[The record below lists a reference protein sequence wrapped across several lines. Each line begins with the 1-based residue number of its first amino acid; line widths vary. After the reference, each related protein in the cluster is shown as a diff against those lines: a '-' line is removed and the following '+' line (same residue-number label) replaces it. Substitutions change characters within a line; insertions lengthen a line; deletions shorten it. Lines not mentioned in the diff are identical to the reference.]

1 MTLFEFLFVILHRH
15 TEKKMKKF
23 LIILIAFTAVLISCN
38 NYETYGD
45 KKDKERNAI
54 SKFIADS
61 SIMVI
66 SESQFEQQGNTTNLA
81 RNEFV
86 KLSKSGV
93 YLQIVREGCGTMVED
108 GENVNLVC
116 RFEEFDIMNDT
127 LSLCNNTNTLRYY
140 GKGLAAIPD
149 IMKVSRKSGA
159 YTASFTSGMMY
170 NIYGAT
176 VPAGWLVPLPYVKV
190 GRPQAN
196 NQECAKVRIIV
207 PHSQGHASAS
217 SNVMPYYYV
226 ITFMRES

>member
-1 MTLFEFLFVILHRH
+1 MTLFEILFVILHRH

-159 YTASFTSGMMY
+159 YTASFISGMMY

-176 VPAGWLVPLPYVKV
+176 VPSGWLVPLPYVKV

-217 SNVMPYYYV
+217 SNVRPFYYV

>member
-1 MTLFEFLFVILHRH
+1 MFEFLFVILHRH
-15 TEKKMKKF
+15 TENKMKKF
-23 LIILIAFTAVLISCN
+23 LIILITLTAVLTSCN
-38 NYETYGD
+38 DYETYGD
-45 KKDKERNAI
+45 KKEKERNAI

-61 SIMVI
+61 SIVVI

-176 VPAGWLVPLPYVKV
+176 VPSGWLVPLPYVKV
-190 GRPQAN
+190 GRPEAD
-196 NQECAKVRIIV
+196 NQQCAKVRIIV
-207 PHSQGHASAS
+207 PHSQGHANAS

>member
-1 MTLFEFLFVILHRH
+1 LFEFLFVILHRH
-15 TEKKMKKF
+15 IEKKMKKF
-23 LIILIAFTAVLISCN
+23 LIILITLTAVLTSCN
-38 NYETYGD
+38 DYETYGD
-45 KKDKERNAI
+45 KKNKERNAI
-54 SKFIADS
+54 AEFIADS
-61 SIMVI
+61 SIVVI

-149 IMKVSRKSGA
+149 IMKVTRKSGA

-176 VPAGWLVPLPYVKV
+176 VPSGWLVPLPYVKV
-190 GRPQAN
+190 GRPEAD
-196 NQECAKVRIIV
+196 NQECAKVRLIV
-207 PHSQGHASAS
+207 PHSQGHANAS

>member
-1 MTLFEFLFVILHRH
+1 
-15 TEKKMKKF
+15 MKKF
-23 LIILIAFTAVLISCN
+23 LFILIAFAAVLISCN

-176 VPAGWLVPLPYVKV
+176 VPAGWLVPLPYIKV
-190 GRPQAN
+190 GRPEADDQ
-196 NQECAKVRIIV
+196 QCAKVRLIV
-207 PHSQGHASAS
+207 PHSQGHANAS

-226 ITFMRES
+226 ITFMRGS

>member
-1 MTLFEFLFVILHRH
+1 
-15 TEKKMKKF
+15 MKKF

-93 YLQIVREGCGTMVED
+93 YLQIVREGCGTMVVSVLRD
-108 GENVNLVC
+108 IARDVC
-116 RFEEFDIMNDT
+116 TSKAPHPTPMSTERCMSTLPT
-127 LSLCNNTNTLRYY
+127 LS
-140 GKGLAAIPD
+140 
-149 IMKVSRKSGA
+149 VSP
-159 YTASFTSGMMY
+159 M
-170 NIYGAT
+170 
-176 VPAGWLVPLPYVKV
+176 V
-190 GRPQAN
+190 
-196 NQECAKVRIIV
+196 
-207 PHSQGHASAS
+207 
-217 SNVMPYYYV
+217 
-226 ITFMRES
+226 

>member
-1 MTLFEFLFVILHRH
+1 MTLFEILFVILHRH
-15 TEKKMKKF
+15 LDKNMKKF
-23 LIILIAFTAVLISCN
+23 LFILIAFAAVLISCN

-190 GRPQAN
+190 GRPEAN

-217 SNVMPYYYV
+217 SNVRPFYYV

>member
-1 MTLFEFLFVILHRH
+1 
-15 TEKKMKKF
+15 MKKF
-23 LIILIAFTAVLISCN
+23 LIILITLSAVLASCN
-38 NYETYGD
+38 DYETYGD

-61 SIMVI
+61 SIIVI
-66 SESQFEQQGNTTNLA
+66 SESQFDQQGHTTNLA

-93 YLQIVREGCGTMVED
+93 YMQIVREGCGTIVED
-108 GENVNLVC
+108 GEKANLVC

-140 GKGLAAIPD
+140 GKGLEAIPD
-149 IMKVSRKSGA
+149 IMKVTRSSGA

-176 VPAGWLVPLPYVKV
+176 VPAGWLVPLPYIKV
-190 GRPQAN
+190 GRPEADDQ
-196 NQECAKVRIIV
+196 QCAKVRLIV
-207 PHSQGHASAS
+207 PHSQGHANAS

-226 ITFMRES
+226 ITFMRGL

>member
-1 MTLFEFLFVILHRH
+1 
-15 TEKKMKKF
+15 MKKF

-93 YLQIVREGCGTMVED
+93 YLQIVREGCGNELEE
-108 GENVNLVC
+108 GKLVGILC
-116 RFEEFDIMNDT
+116 RFEEFNILSDSVQLSNMLLSRSTYLDKMNVT
-127 LSLCNNTNTLRYY
+127 RTGSTITI
-140 GKGLAAIPD
+140 G
-149 IMKVSRKSGA
+149 
-159 YTASFTSGMMY
+159 TSKHL
-170 NIYGAT
+170 T
-176 VPAGWLVPLPYVKV
+176 F
-190 GRPQAN
+190 
-196 NQECAKVRIIV
+196 
-207 PHSQGHASAS
+207 H
-217 SNVMPYYYV
+217 
-226 ITFMRES
+226 ITS

>member
-1 MTLFEFLFVILHRH
+1 
-15 TEKKMKKF
+15 MKKF
-23 LIILIAFTAVLISCN
+23 LFILIAFAAVLISCN

-190 GRPQAN
+190 GRPEAN

>member
-1 MTLFEFLFVILHRH
+1 
-15 TEKKMKKF
+15 MKKF
-23 LIILIAFTAVLISCN
+23 LIILITLTAVLTSCN
-38 NYETYGD
+38 DYETYGD
-45 KKDKERNAI
+45 KKNKERNAI
-54 SKFIADS
+54 AEFIADS
-61 SIMVI
+61 SIVVI

-149 IMKVSRKSGA
+149 ILKVTRKSGA

-176 VPAGWLVPLPYVKV
+176 VPSGWLVPLPYVKV
-190 GRPQAN
+190 GRPEAP
-196 NQECAKVRIIV
+196 NQECAKVRLIV
-207 PHSQGHASAS
+207 PHSQGHANAS